1 MKNITFSLWVVLLCA
16 IALFA
21 SGVEDNELFKDEEFK
36 VLYDDEAI
44 HDRITYNMRKSLNL
58 DADGCIL
65 LPGEKRSLQECGFNV
80 TAKTFFIIH
89 GWTTSGMFESWMQ
102 KLVAAMMQREPESNV
117 VIVDWLPMAHQL
129 YPDAVNHT
137 HQVGLS
143 VATTIN
149 WLQVMCV

>member
-1 MKNITFSLWVVLLCA
+1 M
-16 IALFA
+16 
-21 SGVEDNELFKDEEFK
+21 LFKGLC
-36 VLYDDEAI
+36 VSL
-44 HDRITYNMRKSLNL
+44 RIT
-58 DADGCIL
+58 DL
-65 LPGEKRSLQECGFNV
+65 LSPIQ
-80 TAKTFFIIH
+80 
-89 GWTTSGMFESWMQ
+89 TSGMFESWMQ